1 MVDLVSALFA
11 GLLATFIPLFV
22 GLFFPYRLTK
32 YRGGQRAQTFRAAL
46 SVGISFWF
54 FVDVM
59 GDAALLDVNQGF
71 KADDYF
77 QAASH
82 IVLALLFAV
91 GLATLFV
98 LDRHY
103 AKGGI
108 DDTTVVKGLGNQVI
122 FTFAIASVAALG
134 VGFHALG
141 EG

>member
-32 YRGGQRAQTFRAAL
+32 YRGGQRAQTFLAAL
-46 SVGISFWF
+46 SVGITFWF

-71 KADDYF
+71 RADNYF

-82 IVLALLFAV
+82 IALALLFAV
-91 GLATLFV
+91 GMVTLFI

-103 AKGGI
+103 AKLGI
-108 DDTTVVKGLGNQVI
+108 GNANGLKGLSNQIAV
-122 FTFAIASVAALG
+122 TFSIASVAALG
-134 VGFHALG
+134 IGLHAL
-141 EG
+141 